1 MKKKLFGAAL
11 ALLLLLTLCVT
22 AAATI
27 PAERQ
32 LPRLVDDAD
41 LLTDS
46 EETALLSL
54 LDDISTRQQCDVA
67 VVTVDSLDGKSA
79 GDYADDFYD
88 YNGYGMGPGD
98 DGLLLLVA
106 MNDREWHIT
115 TYGLAIT
122 VFSDSRR
129 ERMADA
135 FLGDLSAGY
144 YYDAFT
150 TFADDCDYYLTAY
163 YEDPYDTPVY
173 SQPYYDDSYYGDTEE
188 SIDFVSSLLVSLVI
202 GLVIGLI
209 STGVMK
215 SKLKSVRPQK
225 TAANYVR
232 HGSIKITDSREI
244 FLYRNVSR
252 RARPQNTSSSSGGS
266 SVHRSSSGRSHG
278 GGGGRF

>member
-1 MKKKLFGAAL
+1 M
-11 ALLLLLTLCVT
+11 LTLCVT

-79 GDYADDFYD
+79 QAYADDFYD

-163 YEDPYDTPVY
+163 YEDPYDTPI
-173 SQPYYDDSYYGDTEE
+173 YDEYEDD
-188 SIDFVSSLLVSLVI
+188 IDHLCTLLVSLVI

-225 TAANYVR
+225 TAANHVR